1 MNDDF
6 VFMMYVC
13 EEQKK
18 EDFIDA
24 LAQSADPNNLTIQH
38 AIAERIG
45 LDLNTLSRG
54 DIEYIESE
62 VSKRWSGYF

>member
-1 MNDDF
+1 MDDF
-6 VFMMYVC
+6 CFMMFVC

-24 LAQSADPNNLTIQH
+24 LAQCQDPNNVLLQH
-38 AIAERIG
+38 QIADRIG
-45 LDLNTLSRG
+45 LDLESLSQY

-62 VSKRWSGYF
+62 VSKRWSM

>member
-1 MNDDF
+1 MDNDF

-24 LAQSADPNNLTIQH
+24 LAQSADPNNLIIQH

-45 LDLNTLSRG
+45 LDLNTLSQG